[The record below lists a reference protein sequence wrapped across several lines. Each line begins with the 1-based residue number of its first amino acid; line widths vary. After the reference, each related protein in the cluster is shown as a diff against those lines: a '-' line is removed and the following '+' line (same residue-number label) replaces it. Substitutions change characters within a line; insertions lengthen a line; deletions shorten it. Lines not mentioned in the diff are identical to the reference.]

1 MKYEIKSSNEVDTWN
16 YVEIF
21 LHSGPQKNHESIVEN
36 LELFVPF
43 FKKHVNGIDYSL
55 LANNSTE
62 GLVDSAKQTDIEN
75 MESIA
80 KTLSAAQDDDIWVEV
95 RHFRDHKHRQDVY
108 TMMMQDKNPKFLG
121 DEFFS
126 LVTYGKSL
134 ITGGFSRL
142 GGLM

>member
-1 MKYEIKSSNEVDTWN
+1 MPFINFKYGIQMKYEIKSSNEVDTWN

-21 LHSGPQKNHESIVEN
+21 LHSGPQKNHESIGQN

-62 GLVDSAKQTDIEN
+62 GVVGSGKQTDIEN

-80 KTLSAAQDDDIWVEV
+80 KTLSAAQVKTSGWRCNTLETTNTV
-95 RHFRDHKHRQDVY
+95 K
-108 TMMMQDKNPKFLG
+108 
-121 DEFFS
+121 
-126 LVTYGKSL
+126 KS
-134 ITGGFSRL
+134 TQ
-142 GGLM
+142 